1 MEINSLK
8 LNHIHGYRG
17 FDCRDNL
24 FYIDD
29 GNKILYP
36 AAGAGVVLDLKTGI
50 TSVTFFSVS

>member
-1 MEINSLK
+1 M
-8 LNHIHGYRG
+8 
-17 FDCRDNL
+17 D
-24 FYIDD
+24 DD